1 MAKKSENK
9 KPAKKA
15 PAKTAIRSADG
26 PESRPGAGPPVS
38 RKSRGLGRGLSSLL
52 GDAGVAA
59 ATGTAPGTATGT
71 ATGTIS
77 GRGTGASQA
86 DMQDAQTMPTVGPIS
101 GLTEL
106 PIEWINSGPWQPRRR
121 FDKDR
126 LTELADSIRA
136 KGLVQPILVRPQE
149 GGGNRY
155 QLIAGERRWRAA
167 QMAQLHV
174 VPAII
179 REMSDGEAHELALIE
194 NIQRADLSA
203 IEEAEGYRQL
213 IDNFGHTQ
221 EQLASIIG
229 KSRSHIANL
238 LRLLTLPDSVARLV
252 VEGMLTMGQVRPL
265 IGHPDCEALARH
277 VADKGLSA
285 RQVEALVKA
294 GKPDASGKR
303 VAAEKPADILEIE
316 RTLSDKLG
324 LAVDFNWDEAKRT
337 GKLVMR
343 FSDLDQFEAVYEK
356 LRKD

>member
-1 MAKKSENK
+1 MAKQPEK
-9 KPAKKA
+9 KKMAAKAGK
-15 PAKTAIRSADG
+15 KTAATAK
-26 PESRPGAGPPVS
+26 GAAPSSG
-38 RKSRGLGRGLSSLL
+38 KARGLGRGLSSLL

-59 ATGTAPGTATGT
+59 ATGSGAGSSLGSGFGMSAAAAMPPTAPVT
-71 ATGTIS
+71 
-77 GRGTGASQA
+77 
-86 DMQDAQTMPTVGPIS
+86 

-106 PIEWINSGPWQPRRR
+106 PVEWINSGPWQPRRR

-149 GGGNRY
+149 GAQNRY

-167 QMAQLHV
+167 QLAQLHV

-213 IDNFGHTQ
+213 IDSFGHTQ
-221 EQLASIIG
+221 EQLSEIVG

-238 LRLLTLPDSVARLV
+238 LRLLTLPDAVAAMV
-252 VEGMLTMGQVRPL
+252 VEGELTMGQVRPL
-265 IGHPDCEALARH
+265 IGHPNCEALARH
-277 VADKGLSA
+277 VAAKGLSA
-285 RQVEALVKA
+285 RQVEALVKSA
-294 GKPDASGKR
+294 RPGASGRKAP
-303 VAAEKPADILEIE
+303 VQKPADILGIE
-316 RTLSDKLG
+316 RALADKLG
-324 LAVDFNWDEAKRT
+324 LVVDFNWDEANRG

-343 FSDLDQFEAVYEK
+343 FSHLDQFEAVYQK
-356 LRKD
+356 LLRD

>member
-1 MAKKSENK
+1 MAKQPDKK
-9 KPAKKA
+9 KTAAKVAKTKPADKTGANPAGRA
-15 PAKTAIRSADG
+15 PSSGK
-26 PESRPGAGPPVS
+26 P
-38 RKSRGLGRGLSSLL
+38 RGLGRGLSSLL

-59 ATGTAPGTATGT
+59 ATGTRMGGGTRMDGGTDISPGMVEAVSAAAP
-71 ATGTIS
+71 
-77 GRGTGASQA
+77 
-86 DMQDAQTMPTVGPIS
+86 VS

-126 LTELADSIRA
+126 LAELADSIRA
-136 KGLVQPILVRPQE
+136 KGLVQPILVRPQD
-149 GGGNRY
+149 GGAGNRY

-167 QMAQLHV
+167 QLAQLHV

-213 IDNFGHTQ
+213 IESFGHTQ
-221 EQLASIIG
+221 EQLSEIVG

-238 LRLLTLPDSVARLV
+238 LRLLTLPDAVANLV
-252 VEGMLTMGQVRPL
+252 VAGELTMGQVRPL
-265 IGHPDCEALARH
+265 VGHPDCVALAH
-277 VADKGLSA
+277 QVAAQGLSA

-294 GKPDASGKR
+294 GKSAKSGKKPPLQ
-303 VAAEKPADILEIE
+303 KPADILGIE
-316 RTLSDKLG
+316 RTLANKLG
-324 LAVDFNWDEAKRT
+324 VAVDVNWDEANRG

-343 FSDLDQFEAVYEK
+343 FSDLDQFEAVYKK
-356 LRKD
+356 LLRD